1 MLVYFD
7 VEAAGVIPVDLD
19 TDDGAKAAPVE
30 PTARKTAGTSR
41 LVARVSPRMPSAD
54 GSPVELAV
62 DTSRLYFFDPETGL
76 AV

>member
-1 MLVYFD
+1 VLVYFD
-7 VEAAGVIPVDLD
+7 VEAPGVVPVDVD
-19 TDDGAKAAPVE
+19 QDDVVHEVEAAE
-30 PTARKTAGTSR
+30 RRTETGNRF
-41 LVARVSPRMPSAD
+41 VARVSPRTRSSE